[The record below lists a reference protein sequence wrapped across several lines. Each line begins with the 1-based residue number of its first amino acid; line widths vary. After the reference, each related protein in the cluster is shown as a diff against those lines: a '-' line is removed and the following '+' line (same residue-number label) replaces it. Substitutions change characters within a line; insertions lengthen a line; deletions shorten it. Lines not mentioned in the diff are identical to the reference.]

1 MSTSP
6 LSVHDD
12 PRIARQLVLGVFT
25 TEDDGLGIVDCA
37 DGDGARSDSRPP
49 TKNHPELLACQR
61 QIGSRLAR
69 LFVNRHGCA
78 GGVYRSDLNAWIAKA
93 GTQHAASSKHDC
105 EKPGRART
113 FACHRGG
120 HDASHVRKT
129 EGPVESDRPSLMRVR
144 VGPTRLVP

>member
-49 TKNHPELLACQR
+49 TKNHPELLASFQR

-78 GGVYRSDLNAWIAKA
+78 GGVYRSDLDAWIAKQNA
-93 GTQHAASSKHDC
+93 PVTRPEAIRAMMETILHILSKDPG
-105 EKPGRART
+105 EKPAKKAKRT
-113 FACHRGG
+113 
-120 HDASHVRKT
+120 
-129 EGPVESDRPSLMRVR
+129 
-144 VGPTRLVP
+144 